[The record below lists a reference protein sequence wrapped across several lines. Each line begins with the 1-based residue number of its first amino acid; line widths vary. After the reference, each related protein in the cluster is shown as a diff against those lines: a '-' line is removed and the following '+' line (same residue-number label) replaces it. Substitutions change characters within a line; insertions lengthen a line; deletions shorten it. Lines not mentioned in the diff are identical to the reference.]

1 LKFQVIIP
9 ARGGSK
15 RFPRKNIQALN
26 GIPLISHSILFALK
40 TFPKEN
46 IWVNTDDQEI
56 AGVAAGH
63 GVNITYRPEELGSD
77 TASTADVLFFQQELF
92 AQNNIACDAQI
103 LLQAT
108 NPLRPE
114 NLMTEAIKLFENSGR
129 NSLASFTVLNRK
141 YGKIRMNQYIPE
153 NYKPGQRMQEIDL
166 DYYEN
171 GLVYIAKAQSILN
184 KEIITGDVFPFI
196 CNGIEAAVDIDEPTD
211 MLFAEFLLK
220 NKQIL

>member
-1 LKFQVIIP
+1 
-9 ARGGSK
+9 
-15 RFPRKNIQALN
+15 
-26 GIPLISHSILFALK
+26 
-40 TFPKEN
+40 
-46 IWVNTDDQEI
+46 
-56 AGVAAGH
+56 
-63 GVNITYRPEELGSD
+63 
-77 TASTADVLFFQQELF
+77 LFFQQELF

-103 LLQAT
+103 LLQVT

-114 NLMTEAIKLFENSGR
+114 NLMTEAIELFENSGR

-153 NYKPGQRMQEIDL
+153 NYKPGQRMQDIDP

-171 GLVYIAKAQSILN
+171 GLIYIAKAQSILN

-196 CNGIEAAVDIDEPTD
+196 YNGIEAAVDIDEPTD